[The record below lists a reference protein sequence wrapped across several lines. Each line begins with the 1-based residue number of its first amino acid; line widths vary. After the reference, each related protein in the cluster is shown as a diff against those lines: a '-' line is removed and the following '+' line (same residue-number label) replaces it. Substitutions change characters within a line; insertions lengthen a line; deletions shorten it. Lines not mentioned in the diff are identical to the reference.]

1 MYCMALSLRK
11 NKHQAESLLKLKT
24 PLNVSNRKEE
34 VKRAEE
40 NQMFRDTRKTQN
52 IDFGRIDNSLRTIE
66 GIGTVKRKYL
76 EYLL

>member
-11 NKHQAESLLKLKT
+11 TKHQSETLLKLKT